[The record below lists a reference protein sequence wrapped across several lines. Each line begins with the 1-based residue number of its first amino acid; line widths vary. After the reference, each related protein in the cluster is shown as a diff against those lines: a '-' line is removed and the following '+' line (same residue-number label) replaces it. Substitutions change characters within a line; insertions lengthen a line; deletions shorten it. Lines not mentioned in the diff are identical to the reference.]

1 MLRPYVI
8 DRDLPNLPNLHDLLR
23 LLRSVSGI
31 LLQQRV
37 RVHLV
42 LRNRQQH
49 AERRTRRLVPPRLGV
64 LAVPDQILAPL
75 GFAGELEPALL
86 EDKVVS
92 NGPRERRRDGF
103 FGTRAQLI
111 QQRQGRRIPRRQLVP
126 RLRLRTIGIAQAEPG
141 VIVAVV
147 LGHVFRI
154 GRPLVEPRAFAFG
167 GLRLISDVDGED
179 QRVAGPVL
187 GRKAG
192 LYVVLRSVQDDL
204 PARGGR
210 IERRV

>member
-31 LLQQRV
+31 LCQQRV

-86 EDKVVS
+86 EDKVARS
-92 NGPRERRRDGF
+92 EEHTSELQSPCN
-103 FGTRAQLI
+103 
-111 QQRQGRRIPRRQLVP
+111 LVC
-126 RLRLRTIGIAQAEPG
+126 RLLLEKKNIYTAYCGA
-141 VIVAVV
+141 
-147 LGHVFRI
+147 L
-154 GRPLVEPRAFAFG
+154 
-167 GLRLISDVDGED
+167 
-179 QRVAGPVL
+179 
-187 GRKAG
+187 
-192 LYVVLRSVQDDL
+192 
-204 PARGGR
+204 
-210 IERRV
+210 